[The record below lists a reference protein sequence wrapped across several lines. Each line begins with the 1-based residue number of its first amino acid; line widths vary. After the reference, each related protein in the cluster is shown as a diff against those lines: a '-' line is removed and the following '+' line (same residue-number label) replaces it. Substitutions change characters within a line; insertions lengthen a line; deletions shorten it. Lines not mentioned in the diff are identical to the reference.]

1 MRDFYEVIM
10 YIREFN
16 SGITICIEI
25 LRETNKFHELQHQ
38 AKPRLVFRSLLV
50 FTSPDI
56 QLNAFQEGHI
66 L

>member
-1 MRDFYEVIM
+1 MS
-10 YIREFN
+10 FN
-16 SGITICIEI
+16 T
-25 LRETNKFHELQHQ
+25 
-38 AKPRLVFRSLLV
+38 KPRLVFRSLLV